1 MATLRKIQS
10 PGVQINEIDLSQTT
24 SVPTGTNVFIAGFA
38 AQGPANEIINLT
50 TGNDFQNIFGTPTNA
65 AERYFYY
72 SVQQQ
77 FNAGTNAQVSV
88 YRLPYGG
95 GMGQGYVSN
104 KYSALVYP
112 VLPTLNKDLSSI
124 ADAATSGTSI
134 ALSAASTYYLTAPT
148 LLTLTQDE
156 YTTLKQNGIQ
166 WSKTGGGVAPT
177 IQSFASL
184 SNKGI
189 GLVVINESQTSI
201 NEKFEGL
208 YLNIADNLN
217 LSPTTDFTAANYI
230 YSITSDT
237 VYTATYQAIPS
248 DRLSFQLSA
257 VHTDQTPSISH
268 LIENIPQYNISNI
281 GNAGYDDLA
290 VISLFKVKSSPFGNN
305 PLELGYS
312 LQEGYTTS
320 FYSNRTIQDINGG
333 VAKSDFIE
341 TVINNSSNNLT
352 VLVNPNISNNTA
364 WLNQSGNAAKQIR
377 VLTTTTGAYKT
388 ANNLFPLGVYA
399 PTLDTT
405 NNKNVGDIGAK
416 LENALTL
423 ANNADVYNIDVV
435 IDAGLSTI
443 AAIAQSGIYDDTTY
457 TPLVTAAIDGLTQQD
472 GGYSPSSSDIVSS
485 WKQITDMF
493 VDFTT
498 NQRKDCIFIS
508 DPLRQIFVQG
518 PDFKTLK
525 DPSTNFSSNIYWPLR
540 NTYSTYNTSYAT
552 TYGNW
557 VKIVDSFTSK
567 PTWLPFSGFASA
579 IYTNNDAV
587 AYPWA
592 APAGANRGNF
602 TAVDIAVNP
611 NQKQRDLLY
620 KISVNPIVNFP
631 GAGLSIQGQKT
642 LQQTP
647 SAFDRINVRRLFLF
661 LEKSV
666 LATSKAFLF
675 EPNTSFTRNRL
686 VNTIN
691 PVFDLAKNS
700 QGVYDYLIVCNN
712 TNNTPDVIDDNSL
725 VVDIYI
731 KPVRTAEFI
740 LVNFYCTKTSQNFQE
755 LTQ

>member
-1 MATLRKIQS
+1 MATKRNITS
-10 PGVQINEIDLSQTT
+10 PGVQINEIDLSQRNNA
-24 SVPTGTNVFIAGFA
+24 PTGTSVFITGFA
-38 AQGPANEIINLT
+38 SQGPANEIVNLT
-50 TGNDFQNIFGTPTNA
+50 SGNDFTNIFGTPTNA